1 MGASIFLFAFVGAAI
16 RYLCPSG
23 KQGDLK
29 IYLRVVVCCGRSLKY
44 LLHKSL
50 DV

>member
-1 MGASIFLFAFVGAAI
+1 MGASIFFLSAFAGAAI

-29 IYLRVVVCCGRSLKY
+29 IYLQVITSL
-44 LLHKSL
+44 S
-50 DV
+50 